1 MQKEGTMKPLLSISD
16 LWVDVGG
23 KSVLRGLDLCI
34 PNGEVHILFGPN
46 GSGKST
52 LLSAIMGL
60 PGYLIRQG
68 AIEFRGQRID
78 GLEANEIARLGIGL
92 AFQHPPAIR
101 GVALETFIS
110 AIDNSG
116 AIGEAFQSL
125 HLESHRRRE
134 LNCGFSGGE
143 LKRSEILKLYA
154 QSPELILLD
163 EPESGVDLE
172 NLAIITDAINQIL
185 DKHHP
190 LRLRRKGGLII
201 SHAGF
206 ILNYVE
212 ANLGHIILDGKI
224 ACSGNPREMFEEI
237 RREGYEQCVRCLAN
251 RKGGKP

>member
-1 MQKEGTMKPLLSISD
+1 MKPLLSISD

-23 KSVLRGLDLCI
+23 NTVLRGVDLHI

-52 LLSAIMGL
+52 LLSAVMGL
-60 PGYLIRQG
+60 PGYHISRG
-68 AIEFRGQRID
+68 TIEFRGKRID
-78 GLEANEIARLGIGL
+78 GLAANEIAQLGIGL

-101 GVALETFIS
+101 GVPLETFIK

-116 AIGEAFQSL
+116 TLDSGFKSL
-125 HLESHRRRE
+125 HLDNHRHRE

-172 NLAIITDAINQIL
+172 NLAIITTAINQIL
-185 DKHHP
+185 QKHHP
-190 LRLRRKGGLII
+190 FEIRRNGGLII

-212 ANLGHIILDGKI
+212 ANSGHIILDGRI
-224 ACSGNPREMFEEI
+224 VCSGDPRVMFEGI
-237 RREGYEQCVRCLAN
+237 RKEGYQHCVQHMSDGWG
-251 RKGGKP
+251 GGK

>member
-1 MQKEGTMKPLLSISD
+1 MKPLLAISD
-16 LWVDVGG
+16 LWVEVGG
-23 KSVLRGLDLCI
+23 KSVLHGLEMSI

-60 PGYLIRQG
+60 PGYDIRQG
-68 AIEFRGQRID
+68 TIAFRGKRID
-78 GLEANEIARLGIGL
+78 GLPANEIADLGIGL

-101 GVALETFIS
+101 GVSLEAFIQN
-110 AIDNSG
+110 IDNTG
-116 AIGEAFQSL
+116 RIDAAFQRL
-125 HLESHRRRE
+125 HLDSHRQRE
-134 LNCGFSGGE
+134 LNYGFSGGE

-172 NLAIITDAINQIL
+172 NLAIITEAINRIL
-185 DKHHP
+185 EKNHP
-190 LRLRRKGGLII
+190 LRLRRRGGLII

-237 RREGYEQCVRCLAN
+237 RKEGYERCVRCLAD
-251 RKGGKP
+251 KTGDKA

>member
-1 MQKEGTMKPLLSISD
+1 
-16 LWVDVGG
+16 
-23 KSVLRGLDLCI
+23 
-34 PNGEVHILFGPN
+34 
-46 GSGKST
+46 
-52 LLSAIMGL
+52 MGL
-60 PGYLIRQG
+60 PGYGVRQG
-68 AIEFRGQRID
+68 TIEFRGKRID
-78 GLEANEIARLGIGL
+78 GLQANEIAQLGIGL

-101 GVALETFIS
+101 GVSLETFIRT
-110 AIDNSG
+110 IDNSG
-116 AIGEAFQSL
+116 AIDAAFQSL
-125 HLESHRRRE
+125 HLDSHRQRE

-172 NLAIITDAINQIL
+172 NLAIITSAINHIL
-185 DKHHP
+185 EKHHP
-190 LRLRRKGGLII
+190 LRLRRRGGLII

-237 RREGYEQCVRCLAN
+237 RKEGYEQCVRCLADCS
-251 RKGGKP
+251 GGKA

>member
-1 MQKEGTMKPLLSISD
+1 MKPLLSISD
-16 LWVDVGG
+16 LWVEIAG
-23 KSVLRGLDLCI
+23 KSVLRGLDLFI

-60 PGYLIRQG
+60 PGYQIRQG
-68 AIEFRGQRID
+68 TIEFRGKRID
-78 GLEANEIARLGIGL
+78 GLQPNEIAELGIGL
-92 AFQHPPAIR
+92 AFQHPPSIR
-101 GVALETFIS
+101 GVSLETFIKT
-110 AIDNSG
+110 IDNSG
-116 AIGEAFQSL
+116 VADKAFKSL
-125 HLESHRRRE
+125 HLDSHRQRE

-172 NLAIITDAINQIL
+172 NLAIITDAINLIL
-185 DKHHP
+185 EKHHP
-190 LRLRRKGGLII
+190 LRLRHRGGLII

-212 ANLGHIILDGKI
+212 ANLGHIILGGKI
-224 ACSGNPREMFEEI
+224 ACSGNPHEMFEEI
-237 RREGYEQCVRCLAN
+237 RKEGYEQCVRCLAN
-251 RKGGKP
+251 STEYKA

>member
-1 MQKEGTMKPLLSISD
+1 MKPLLAIND
-16 LWVDVGG
+16 LWVEVGG
-23 KSVLRGLDLCI
+23 KPVLRGVELCI

-52 LLSAIMGL
+52 LLAAVMGL
-60 PGYLIRQG
+60 PGYHISQG
-68 AIEFRGQRID
+68 TIEFRGKRIN
-78 GLEANEIARLGIGL
+78 GLETNEIAQLGIGL
-92 AFQHPPAIR
+92 AFQHPPPIR
-101 GVALETFIS
+101 GVPLQTFIA

-116 AIGEAFQSL
+116 TLDSGFRAL
-125 HLESHRRRE
+125 HLDSHRRRE

-172 NLAIITDAINQIL
+172 NLAIITRAINQIL
-185 DKHHP
+185 QQHHP
-190 LRLRRKGGLII
+190 FEIRRNGGLII

-212 ANLGHIILDGKI
+212 ANRGHIILDGRI
-224 ACSGNPREMFEEI
+224 VCSGDPREMFEGI
-237 RREGYEQCVRCLAN
+237 RSEGYSHCVQRMSA
-251 RKGGKP
+251 GGKSDHEQRCT

>member
-1 MQKEGTMKPLLSISD
+1 MKPLLSIRD
-16 LWVDVGG
+16 LWVDIGG
-23 KSVLRGLDLCI
+23 KSVLRGLALRI
-34 PNGEVHILFGPN
+34 LNGEVHILFGPN

-52 LLSAIMGL
+52 LLSAVMGL
-60 PGYLIRQG
+60 PGYDIRQG
-68 AIEFRGQRID
+68 TIEFRGQRID
-78 GLEANEIARLGIGL
+78 GLQANEIAALGIGL

-101 GVALETFIS
+101 GVSLETFIS
-110 AIDNSG
+110 AIDHTG
-116 AIGEAFQSL
+116 TIDVAIKRL
-125 HLESHRRRE
+125 HLDSHRRRE

-172 NLAIITDAINQIL
+172 NLTIITDAINHIL
-185 DKHHP
+185 EKNHP
-190 LRLRRKGGLII
+190 LRLRRRGGLII

-224 ACSGNPREMFEEI
+224 ACSGNPREIFEEI
-237 RREGYEQCVRCLAN
+237 RTQGYEHCVRCLADGT
-251 RKGGKP
+251 GGKHEH

>member
-1 MQKEGTMKPLLSISD
+1 MKPLLSISD
-16 LWVDVGG
+16 LWVEVGG
-23 KSVLRGLDLCI
+23 KSVLHGLELSI

-60 PGYLIRQG
+60 PGYDIRQG
-68 AIEFRGQRID
+68 TIEFRGQRID
-78 GLEANEIARLGIGL
+78 GLPANEIADLGIGL
-92 AFQHPPAIR
+92 AFQHPPTIR
-101 GVALETFIS
+101 GVPLETFIRS
-110 AIDNSG
+110 IDKTG
-116 AIGEAFQSL
+116 MIDVAFQDL
-125 HLESHRRRE
+125 HLDSHRQRE

-172 NLAIITDAINQIL
+172 NLAIITDAINRIL
-185 DKHHP
+185 EKNHP
-190 LRLRRKGGLII
+190 LRLRRRGGLII

-224 ACSGNPREMFEEI
+224 ACSGNPREMFQEI
-237 RREGYEQCVRCLAN
+237 RKEGYEHCVRCLA
-251 RKGGKP
+251 KCTGG

>member
-1 MQKEGTMKPLLSISD
+1 MKPLLSISD
-16 LWVDVGG
+16 LWVEVAG
-23 KSVLRGLDLCI
+23 KPVLRGLDLCI

-60 PGYLIRQG
+60 PGYRIRQG
-68 AIEFRGQRID
+68 TISFRDTRID

-92 AFQHPPAIR
+92 AFQHPPVIR
-101 GVALETFIS
+101 GVALQTFIQ
-110 AIDNSG
+110 AIDKTG
-116 AIGEAFQSL
+116 MIDTAFKAL
-125 HLESHRRRE
+125 DLDSHRERE

-172 NLAIITDAINQIL
+172 NLAIITDAINHIL
-185 DKHHP
+185 DKHQP
-190 LRLRRKGGLII
+190 LRLRHRGGLII
-201 SHAGF
+201 SHTGF

-212 ANLGHIILDGKI
+212 ANIGHIILDGKI
-224 ACSGNPREMFEEI
+224 ACSGNPHEMFEHI
-237 RREGYEQCVRCLAN
+237 RKEGYERCVRCLASGT
-251 RKGGKP
+251 GGST

>member
-1 MQKEGTMKPLLSISD
+1 MQPLLAIED
-16 LWVDVGG
+16 LWVEVGE
-23 KSVLRGLDLCI
+23 KPVLRGLDLTI

-60 PGYLIRQG
+60 PGYRITRG
-68 AIEFRGQRID
+68 SIAFRGRRID
-78 GLEANEIARLGIGL
+78 GLAANEIAELGVGL

-101 GVALETFIS
+101 GVALETFIRT
-110 AIDNSG
+110 IDHSG
-116 AIGEAFQSL
+116 ASEAAFHSL
-125 HLESHRRRE
+125 HLDSHRRRE

-172 NLAIITDAINQIL
+172 NLAVITEAINCIL
-185 DKHHP
+185 DKHQP
-190 LRLRRKGGLII
+190 LRLRRRGGLII

-212 ANLGHIILDGKI
+212 ANLGHIILDGRI
-224 ACSGNPREMFEEI
+224 ACSGNPHEMFEEI
-237 RREGYEQCVRCLAN
+237 RKEGYQRCVECLADCK
-251 RKGGKP
+251 RGKR

>member
-1 MQKEGTMKPLLSISD
+1 MKPLLAISD
-16 LWVDVGG
+16 LWVEVGG
-23 KSVLRGLDLCI
+23 KSVLHGLGLNI

-60 PGYLIRQG
+60 PGYDIRQG
-68 AIEFRGQRID
+68 TIEFRGKRIN
-78 GLEANEIARLGIGL
+78 GLPANEIADLGIGL

-101 GVALETFIS
+101 GVTLETFIRS
-110 AIDNSG
+110 IDNTG
-116 AIGEAFQSL
+116 TIGVAFQGL
-125 HLESHRRRE
+125 HLDSHRQRE
-134 LNCGFSGGE
+134 LNCNFSGGE

-172 NLAIITDAINQIL
+172 NLAIITDAINRIL
-185 DKHHP
+185 EKNHP
-190 LRLRRKGGLII
+190 LRLRRRGGLII

-237 RREGYEQCVRCLAN
+237 RKEGYEQCVRCLAGSS
-251 RKGGKP
+251 GGKV

>member
-1 MQKEGTMKPLLSISD
+1 MKSLLSISD

-23 KSVLRGLDLCI
+23 NSVLRGVDLHI

-52 LLSAIMGL
+52 LLSAVMGL
-60 PGYLIRQG
+60 PGYHISRG
-68 AIEFRGQRID
+68 TIEFRGKRID
-78 GLEANEIARLGIGL
+78 GLATNDIAQLGVGL

-101 GVALETFIS
+101 GVPLETFIKT
-110 AIDNSG
+110 IDNSG
-116 AIGEAFQSL
+116 SLERGFRDL
-125 HLESHRRRE
+125 HLDGHRHRE

-172 NLAIITDAINQIL
+172 NLAIITSAINQIL
-185 DKHHP
+185 EKHHP
-190 LRLRRKGGLII
+190 FQLRRRGGLII

-212 ANLGHIILDGKI
+212 ANSGHIILDGRI
-224 ACSGNPREMFEEI
+224 VCSGDPRVMFEAI
-237 RREGYEQCVRCLAN
+237 RKEGYRQCVQHMADGW
-251 RKGGKP
+251 GGGQ

>member
-1 MQKEGTMKPLLSISD
+1 MKPLLSISD
-16 LWVDVGG
+16 LWVEVGG
-23 KSVLRGLDLCI
+23 KSVLRGVDLRI

-52 LLSAIMGL
+52 LLSAVMGL
-60 PGYLIRQG
+60 PGYHISCG
-68 AIEFRGQRID
+68 AIEFRGKRID
-78 GLEANEIARLGIGL
+78 GMEPNEIARLGIGL

-101 GVALETFIS
+101 GVALETFIH
-110 AIDNSG
+110 AIDHSG
-116 AIGEAFQSL
+116 APDSGFKNL
-125 HLESHRRRE
+125 HLDSHRHRE

-172 NLAIITDAINQIL
+172 NLAIITRAINQIL
-185 DKHHP
+185 EKHHP
-190 LRLRRKGGLII
+190 LQLRRRGGLII

-212 ANLGHIILDGKI
+212 ANLGHVILDGKI

-237 RREGYEQCVRCLAN
+237 RREGYEHCVKCMAAVS
-251 RKGGKP
+251 GGTP

>member
-1 MQKEGTMKPLLSISD
+1 MKPLLAISD
-16 LWVDVGG
+16 LWVEVGG
-23 KSVLRGLDLCI
+23 KSVLHGLGLNI

-60 PGYLIRQG
+60 PGYDIRQG
-68 AIEFRGQRID
+68 TIEFRGKRIN
-78 GLEANEIARLGIGL
+78 GLPANEIADLGIGL

-101 GVALETFIS
+101 GVTLETFIRN
-110 AIDNSG
+110 IDNTGTIG
-116 AIGEAFQSL
+116 AAFQRL
-125 HLESHRRRE
+125 HLDSHRQRE
-134 LNCGFSGGE
+134 LNCSFSGGE

-172 NLAIITDAINQIL
+172 NLAIITDAINRIL
-185 DKHHP
+185 EKNHP
-190 LRLRRKGGLII
+190 LRLRRRGGLII

-237 RREGYEQCVRCLAN
+237 RNEGYEQCVRCLAGSS
-251 RKGGKP
+251 GGKA

>member
-1 MQKEGTMKPLLSISD
+1 MLAISD
-16 LWVDVGG
+16 LWVEVGG
-23 KSVLRGLDLCI
+23 KAVLRGVDLTI

-52 LLSAIMGL
+52 LLAAVMGL
-60 PGYLIRQG
+60 PGYLISRG
-68 AIEFRGQRID
+68 AIEFRGKRID
-78 GLEANEIARLGIGL
+78 GLQANAIAQLGIGL

-101 GVALETFIS
+101 GVALQAFIQ

-116 AIGEAFQSL
+116 TLDEGFKQL
-125 HLESHRRRE
+125 HLDSHRHRE

-154 QSPELILLD
+154 QAPELLLLD

-172 NLAIITDAINQIL
+172 NLAIITRAINQIL
-185 DKHHP
+185 EQHHP
-190 LRLRRKGGLII
+190 FEIRRNGGLII

-212 ANLGHIILDGKI
+212 ANRGHIILDGKI
-224 ACSGNPREMFEEI
+224 ACSGGPREMFEAI
-237 RREGYEQCVRCLAN
+237 RAEGYAHCVKRMTAVSAGL
-251 RKGGKP
+251 P

>member
-1 MQKEGTMKPLLSISD
+1 MKPLLAIRD
-16 LWVDVGG
+16 LWVEVGG
-23 KSVLRGLDLCI
+23 KSVLRGVDLRI

-52 LLSAIMGL
+52 LLAAVMGL
-60 PGYLIRQG
+60 PGYGIRQG
-68 AIEFRGQRID
+68 QIEFRGRRID
-78 GLEANEIARLGIGL
+78 GLAPNEIARLGIGL

-101 GVALETFIS
+101 GVALETFVR
-110 AIDNSG
+110 AIDRSG
-116 AIGEAFQSL
+116 APERGFERL
-125 HLESHRRRE
+125 HLDSHRHRE

-172 NLAIITDAINQIL
+172 NLAIITRAINEIL
-185 DKHHP
+185 EKHHP
-190 LRLRRKGGLII
+190 LQLRRRGGLII

-212 ANLGHIILDGKI
+212 ANLGHVILDGRI
-224 ACSGNPREMFEEI
+224 ACSGNPREMFEDI
-237 RREGYEQCVRCLAN
+237 RQAGYGHCAACAAAAP
-251 RKGGKP
+251 GGGP

>member
-1 MQKEGTMKPLLSISD
+1 MKPLLSIED
-16 LWVDVGG
+16 LWVEVGQ
-23 KSVLRGLDLCI
+23 KTVLRGLELCI

-60 PGYLIRQG
+60 PGYRIRQG
-68 AIEFRGQRID
+68 SIAFRGQRVD
-78 GLEANEIARLGIGL
+78 GLAANEIAELGIGL

-101 GVALETFIS
+101 GVALETFIHTIDRRGS
-110 AIDNSG
+110 AD
-116 AIGEAFQSL
+116 EAFTRL
-125 HLESHRRRE
+125 HLDGHRQRE

-172 NLAIITDAINQIL
+172 NLAIITEAINRIL
-185 DKHHP
+185 EKQQP
-190 LRLRRKGGLII
+190 LRLRRRGGLII

-212 ANLGHIILDGKI
+212 ANLGHIILNGKI

-237 RREGYEQCVRCLAN
+237 RQQGYERCVQCLAGSKEGQ
-251 RKGGKP
+251 R

>member
-1 MQKEGTMKPLLSISD
+1 MKPLLSISD
-16 LWVDVGG
+16 LWVEVGG
-23 KSVLRGLDLCI
+23 KAVLRGVDLRI

-52 LLSAIMGL
+52 LLSAVMGL
-60 PGYLIRQG
+60 PGYHISRG
-68 AIEFRGQRID
+68 TIEFRGQRLD
-78 GLEANEIARLGIGL
+78 GLAANEIAQLGIGL

-101 GVALETFIS
+101 GVALETFLT
-110 AIDNSG
+110 AIDKSG
-116 AIGEAFQSL
+116 ALQSGFHDL
-125 HLESHRRRE
+125 HLESHRHRE

-172 NLAIITDAINQIL
+172 NLAIITRAINQIL
-185 DKHHP
+185 AAQPPQQTH
-190 LRLRRKGGLII
+190 RRGGLII

-212 ANLGHIILDGKI
+212 ANLGHIILDGRI
-224 ACSGNPREMFEEI
+224 VCSGDPRAMFEGI
-237 RREGYEQCVRCLAN
+237 RREGYRHCVQQMAE
-251 RKGGKP
+251 GWGDGP

>member
-1 MQKEGTMKPLLSISD
+1 MQPLLSISD
-16 LWVDVGG
+16 LWVEVGG
-23 KSVLRGLDLCI
+23 KSVLRGLDLSI

-60 PGYLIRQG
+60 PGYDIRQG
-68 AIEFRGQRID
+68 TIAFRGQRID
-78 GLEANEIARLGIGL
+78 GLEANEIAQMGIGL

-101 GVALETFIS
+101 GVTLETFIRT
-110 AIDNSG
+110 IDKSG
-116 AIGEAFQSL
+116 ATAEAFANL
-125 HLESHRRRE
+125 HLDSHRQRE

-172 NLAIITDAINQIL
+172 NLAIITDAINHIL

-190 LRLRRKGGLII
+190 FRLRRRGGLII

-212 ANLGHIILDGKI
+212 ANLGHVILGGKI
-224 ACSGNPREMFEEI
+224 ACSGNPHEIFEEI
-237 RREGYEQCVRCLAN
+237 RKQGYEHCVQCLA
-251 RKGGKP
+251 KSQGGPA

>member
-1 MQKEGTMKPLLSISD
+1 MKPLLSISD
-16 LWVDVGG
+16 LWVEVGG
-23 KSVLRGLDLCI
+23 KSVLRGLELCI

-68 AIEFRGQRID
+68 VIEFRGKRID
-78 GLEANEIARLGIGL
+78 GLAPNEIARLGIGL

-101 GVALETFIS
+101 GVSLESFIRT
-110 AIDNSG
+110 IDNSG
-116 AIGEAFQSL
+116 AIGAAFQAL
-125 HLESHRRRE
+125 HLQSHRQRE

-172 NLAIITDAINQIL
+172 NLAIITDAINHIL

-190 LRLRRKGGLII
+190 FRMRSKGGLII

-237 RREGYEQCVRCLAN
+237 RKQGYAQCVRCLAN
-251 RKGGKP
+251 STGGKP

>member
-1 MQKEGTMKPLLSISD
+1 MKPLLSISD

-23 KSVLRGLDLCI
+23 HSVLRGVDLHI

-52 LLSAIMGL
+52 LLSAVMGL
-60 PGYLIRQG
+60 PGYHISRG
-68 AIEFRGQRID
+68 TIEFRGKRID
-78 GLEANEIARLGIGL
+78 GLAANEIAQLGIGL

-101 GVALETFIS
+101 GVPLETFIK

-116 AIGEAFQSL
+116 TLDSGFKSL
-125 HLESHRRRE
+125 HLDGHRHRE

-172 NLAIITDAINQIL
+172 NLAIITTAINQIL
-185 DKHHP
+185 QKHHP
-190 LRLRRKGGLII
+190 FEIRRNGGLII

-212 ANLGHIILDGKI
+212 ANLGHIILDGRI
-224 ACSGNPREMFEEI
+224 VCSGDPRVMFEGI
-237 RREGYEQCVRCLAN
+237 RKEGYQHCVQHMSDGW
-251 RKGGKP
+251 GGGQ

>member
-1 MQKEGTMKPLLSISD
+1 MKPLLSISD

-23 KSVLRGLDLCI
+23 KPVLRGLDLCI

-60 PGYLIRQG
+60 PGYDIRQG
-68 AIEFRGQRID
+68 AIEFRGRRID
-78 GLEANEIARLGIGL
+78 GLAANEIARLGIGL

-101 GVALETFIS
+101 GVSLESFIRT
-110 AIDNSG
+110 IDNSG
-116 AIGEAFQSL
+116 AADQAFQNL
-125 HLESHRRRE
+125 HLESHRQRE

-172 NLAIITDAINQIL
+172 NLAIITDAINHIL
-185 DKHHP
+185 EKQNM
-190 LRLRRKGGLII
+190 LQMRRKGGLII

-224 ACSGNPREMFEEI
+224 VCSGNPREMFEEI
-237 RREGYEQCVRCLAN
+237 RKQGYEQCVRCLAD
-251 RKGGKP
+251 RTGGKP